1 MTANVDNAK
10 LVTQVR
16 GASKLHERW
25 L

>member
-1 MTANVDNAK
+1 MAANGDHSKV
-10 LVTQVR
+10 VTKVQ

>member
-1 MTANVDNAK
+1 MTANADHSKV
-10 LVTQVR
+10 VTKVQ